1 MLWVEVVR
9 IQCGGFRG
17 PCPRVVEQVKEGEIP
32 KAFLFS
38 EIDAVKDGKDFIG
51 VQEADQRLLSAFL
64 RDIEDSICRLSL
76 MRIHQADHFSER
88 FECSEAIISSS
99 RKVSPVPLQILE
111 ESEDEI
117 GAEVFKAKGFDLDLV
132 VFCSEGEEEFKGMTI
147 AADGVRAHSL
157 DMWEVVEEELMD

>member
-1 MLWVEVVR
+1 MLWVEVVH
-9 IQCGGFRG
+9 IQCGDFRG

-32 KAFLFS
+32 KAVLFS

-51 VQEADQRLLSAFL
+51 VEKTDQRLLSTFL
-64 RDIEDSICRLSL
+64 RDIEDGICHLSL
-76 MRIHQADHFSER
+76 IWIHQSDHFGEG
-88 FECSEAIISSS
+88 FEGSEAIISCSWEVSS
-99 RKVSPVPLQILE
+99 FPLQMLE

-132 VFCSEGEEEFKGMTI
+132 VFCSEGEENIKGMTI
-147 AADGVRAHSL
+147 ATDGVRAHSL